1 MSVDLSTYYQNLLI
15 TQYHEKPK
23 AKAEIALGAKTFTG
37 DWLMTD
43 IPNIV
48 DVDTAEGTQLDLIG
62 KIVGLP
68 RIANGFVYGEN
79 YYSYDNE
86 SSPMAHP
93 EQKGMSDVGNPVGA
107 KFKDYETIRKS
118 IYTMSDGL
126 YRKMIKLK
134 ILYNNTKATLKD
146 IDEGLFKIF
155 GNSVTITDNFDMT
168 GRITVEANAT
178 EMGSLAFFLHLFPRP
193 LGVNYD
199 IIYL

>member
-43 IPNIV
+43 IPDIV

-62 KIVGLP
+62 KIVGLS

-79 YYSYDNE
+79 YYSYDDE
-86 SSPMAHP
+86 SDSMAHP
-93 EQKGMSDVGNPVGA
+93 EAKGMSDIGSPVEA
-107 KFKDYETIRKS
+107 RFKDYEEVRKS
-118 IYTMSDGL
+118 IYTMTDGI

-134 ILYNNTKATLKD
+134 ILQNNTRATLKD
-146 IDEGLFKIF
+146 IDDGLFQIF
-155 GNSVTITDNFDMT
+155 GNDIKVTDNFDMT
-168 GRITVEANAT
+168 GDITVASNAT
-178 EMGSLAFFLHLFPRP
+178 EMGSLAYFLKLYPRP
-193 LGVNYD
+193 LGVYLD
-199 IIYL
+199 ISYL